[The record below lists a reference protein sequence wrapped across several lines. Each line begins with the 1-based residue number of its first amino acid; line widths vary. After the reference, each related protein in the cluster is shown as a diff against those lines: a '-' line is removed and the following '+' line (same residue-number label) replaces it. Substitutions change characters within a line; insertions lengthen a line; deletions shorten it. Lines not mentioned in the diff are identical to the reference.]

1 MIDKATWLEQMRM
14 GWSQC
19 QACKLHPTRKNVVF
33 GYGNPDAQILVIG
46 EAPGKNEDLQGAPF
60 VGEAGELLDKYLAS
74 TSADPRLIEIVDE
87 MGKTGEFNAR
97 EAREILL
104 HYVFYTNVVACR
116 PPENRD
122 PSRDEIAACRT
133 RLLEI
138 IYTVDP
144 VIIFVVGRIS
154 LEALLGKAA
163 QITRDRGNVFDIE
176 IPARPLQGLPPNR
189 KITYPCLAVLHPAY
203 LMRINDF
210 SQEGGM
216 SDKTYFDILKGMRIV
231 DEFNWNHFQ
240 IKQPKERPTLEVKK
254 AGKK

>member
-1 MIDKATWLEQMRM
+1 MRQ

-19 QACKLHPTRKNVVF
+19 HGCKLAPTRKNVVF
-33 GYGNPDAQILVIG
+33 GYGNPDAQILIIG
-46 EAPGKNEDLQGAPF
+46 EAPGKNEDLQGSPF

-74 TSADPRLIEIVDE
+74 TSVDPRLIEIVTE
-87 MGKTGEFNAR
+87 MGKSGDFNAR
-97 EAREILL
+97 EVREILL
-104 HYVFYTNVVACR
+104 NYVFYTNVVACR

-122 PSRDEIAACRT
+122 PARDEIAACRT

-138 IYTVDP
+138 IYTIDP
-144 VIIFVVGRIS
+144 VVVLVVGRVS

-176 IPARPLQGLPPNR
+176 VPARPLSGLPAR
-189 KITYPCLAVLHPAY
+189 KIKYPCLAVLHPAY

-210 SQEGGM
+210 SQEDGM

-231 DEFNWNHFQ
+231 DEFNWHHFG
-240 IKQPKERPTLEVKK
+240 IKQPKERPQEKK
-254 AGKK
+254 KK